1 MGTGVGYDGGTGVD
15 RENVQMNLGSRKKLQ
30 RQLIPHDVPA
40 TPAEPVQQG
49 SRIARFSASALEMRR
64 KAATVLVVSLSV
76 FLGVYAIFGHD
87 GLVAY
92 QQKQHQAQQLQQQIL
107 ELQKQNERLAL
118 HDQRLKTDRDTIEYE
133 AREQMH
139 YTRPGEVIYTLPQAP
154 VARPVP
160 KK

>member
-1 MGTGVGYDGGTGVD
+1 
-15 RENVQMNLGSRKKLQ
+15 MNLGSRNKLQ
-30 RQLIPHDVPA
+30 RQLISHDAPPQA
-40 TPAEPVQQG
+40 
-49 SRIARFSASALEMRR
+49 SASPQHGGRLAYLSARALGMRR
-64 KAATVLVVSLSV
+64 KAATVLFVALSV

-92 QQKQHQAQQLQQQIL
+92 QQKQQQAQRLQQQIL
-107 ELQKQNERLAL
+107 DLQKQNERLAL

-154 VARPVP
+154 ASTPPP
-160 KK
+160 KNK